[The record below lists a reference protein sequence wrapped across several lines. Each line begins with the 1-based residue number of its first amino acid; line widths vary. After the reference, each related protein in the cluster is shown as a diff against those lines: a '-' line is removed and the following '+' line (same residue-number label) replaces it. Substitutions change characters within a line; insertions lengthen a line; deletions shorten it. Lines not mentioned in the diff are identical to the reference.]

1 MEIKERMLDI
11 LSEYAQIIQDIEH
24 EVTLE
29 HVGEGGDIKVLL
41 SKATNYGNR
50 TAERVI
56 GYDEPLDFISETFHY
71 PNTFTPRSK
80 DISLEDVKMAYFNEF
95 GDLIVVRESS
105 CFGTTEGFKV
115 KHEQKDEVAEIL
127 KVKLGKKFKG

>member
-80 DISLEDVKMAYFNEF
+80 DMSLEGLVMAYFNDF
-95 GDLIVVRESS
+95 GELIVERKDTLES
-105 CFGTTEGFKV
+105 FKV
-115 KHEQKDEVAEIL
+115 KSEQMDEVAEIL
-127 KVKLGKKFKG
+127 RVKLGKKFKG

>member
-1 MEIKERMLDI
+1 MEIKERMQDI
-11 LSEYAQIIQDIEH
+11 INEYAQIVHDIGDIS
-24 EVTLE
+24 LE
-29 HVGEGGDIKVLL
+29 HVGEDGDIKVLL
-41 SKATNYGNR
+41 SKTTDKGNR

-56 GYDEPLDFISETFHY
+56 AYDEPLDFISETFYY
-71 PNTFTPRSK
+71 PNTFTPRSR
-80 DISLEDVKMAYFNEF
+80 DMSLEDVKMAYFNEF

-105 CFGTTEGFKV
+105 YFGTTEGFKV